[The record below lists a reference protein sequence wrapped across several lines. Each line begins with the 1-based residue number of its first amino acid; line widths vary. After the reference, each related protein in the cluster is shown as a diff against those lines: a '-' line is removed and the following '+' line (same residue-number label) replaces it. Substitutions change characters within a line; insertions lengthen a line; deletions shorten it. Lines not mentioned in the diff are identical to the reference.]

1 MRPSRFKA
9 ISLLPIVW
17 EYLNTSLSFWVVK
30 LALYEDYIKL
40 MDTKKILNWLL
51 PFDWLKFLL
60 ITLLVL
66 GVFFRFINID
76 KKIYWRDEA
85 LTSLQISGYTQTEVL
100 QQAFNGSIMTVA
112 DLQKYQ
118 QIKPNSSVLDTVKS
132 LAVETPEHPPLY
144 YMMSRLWVQC
154 FGSSVAAIR
163 SLSVILSLLVF
174 PAIFWLCLE
183 LFESPLVGWIAM
195 AIVAVSP
202 FHVLYAQE
210 AREYS
215 FWTVTILLSSAAL
228 LRAMR
233 FKTKHS
239 WGVYAFHLALGF
251 YSYLFFA
258 FVAVS
263 HGIYTIITERFKLT
277 KTLVAYLLA
286 ALSGFLF
293 FIPWAVVVITN
304 LAQLK
309 KSMSWIS
316 YRFTFLELATRWIF
330 NINRIFVDWNYGF
343 SFNSAF
349 PYLVIISI
357 LVLSAYSLYFVWR
370 NTTERQWLFI
380 FTLIGVTASALVI
393 PDLISGG
400 QRSRV
405 LRYIIPCYLG
415 VQLAVAYLFATKI
428 NSTSLK
434 NWQQKSWQV
443 IMVLVLTSGVASCV
457 ISSQAVSWWNKSGID
472 NTQLVMIINKAPK
485 PIVISDTSLPSD
497 ILSFTYGLN
506 QDVRIQLVTQPDLLK
521 ISNVSDNMFL
531 YNPSKALKTKIE
543 RENKY
548 KIKQLQSQ
556 LFKVDKI

>member
-1 MRPSRFKA
+1 
-9 ISLLPIVW
+9 
-17 EYLNTSLSFWVVK
+17 
-30 LALYEDYIKL
+30 
-40 MDTKKILNWLL
+40 MDTKKILSWFQ

-60 ITLLVL
+60 IILIVL

-85 LTSLQISGYTQTEVL
+85 LTSLQISGYTQTEIL
-100 QQAFNGSIMTVA
+100 QEAFNGSIITVA

-118 QIKPNSSVLDTVKS
+118 QIKPNSSVIDTVKS
-132 LAVETPEHPPLY
+132 LAIETPEHPPLY

-154 FGSSVAAIR
+154 FGSSIAATR
-163 SLSVILSLLVF
+163 SLSVLLSLFVF
-174 PAIFWLCLE
+174 PAIYWLCLE

-233 FKTKHS
+233 LKTKQS
-239 WGVYAFHLALGF
+239 WGVYALNLALGF

-277 KTLVAYLLA
+277 KTLVAYLIA
-286 ALSGFLF
+286 AASGFLLF
-293 FIPWAVVVITN
+293 APWAVVVITN
-304 LAQLK
+304 LEQLK

-316 YRFTFLELATRWIF
+316 YRFTFIELATRWIF
-330 NINRIFVDWNYGF
+330 NINRIFVDWNYGL
-343 SFNSAF
+343 SFNSPI
-349 PYLVIISI
+349 PYLVIIAI
-357 LVLSAYSLYFVWR
+357 LILAVYSLYFVWR
-370 NTTERQWLFI
+370 NTSERQWLFI
-380 FTLIGVTASALVI
+380 FTLIGITALALVL

-415 VQLAVAYLFATKI
+415 VQLAVAYLFATQI
-428 NSTSLK
+428 TSISLK
-434 NWQQKSWQV
+434 KWQHKSWQV
-443 IMVLVLTSGVASCV
+443 IMVILLTSGVASCV
-457 ISSQAVSWWNKSGID
+457 ISSKAAVWWNKLGID
-472 NTQLVMIINKAPK
+472 NTQLTMIVNKASNPL
-485 PIVISDTSLPSD
+485 VISDTSLPSD
-497 ILSFTYGLN
+497 ILSFSYGLN
-506 QDVRIQLVTQPDLLK
+506 KDVHIQLVTQPDLLK
-521 ISNVSDNMFL
+521 IADSSDDIFL
-531 YNPSKALKTKIE
+531 YNPSKALKTQVEK
-543 RENKY
+543 ENKY
-548 KIKQLQSQ
+548 KVKRLQPP
-556 LFKVDKI
+556 LFKVEKF